1 VKDAIYLRGIT
12 RLLEALAEGLSLEV
26 LFVGK
31 FALDHVPLIQ
41 ELLDRGVLQP
51 AWIRP
56 RWLDLPGAPERLD
69 RLRAGLSVTDLYEPT
84 ELYEGEVSE

>member
-1 VKDAIYLRGIT
+1 MKDAIYLRGIT
-12 RLLEALAEGLSLEV
+12 HLLDALAEGLRLDV

-41 ELLDRGVLQP
+41 ELLDREVLQP

-56 RWLDLPGAPERLD
+56 RWLDLPGAQERLD
-69 RLRAGLSVTDLYEPT
+69 RLRAGLSVTELYES
-84 ELYEGEVSE
+84 EQYEGEVSK